1 LFLVSSFCTAEISEH
16 FKFRIIAMSYNGQ
29 SFLPDLSSPSMNPR
43 KHQVDPKGYKIVSV
57 RLREAEFEVFSQQ
70 VSAIGLTNNMA
81 LRIAARRI
89 GGFLEIDS
97 ELRERLEDISRKIGF
112 ISHHLGALKAGYAQS
127 GKVDME
133 EFTRQRAGFDYEFQQ
148 LDGLLRSI
156 LNVSRR
162 RLDGR
167 LMLKGAVAEMLQ
179 SGAQKGT

>member
-1 LFLVSSFCTAEISEH
+1 
-16 FKFRIIAMSYNGQ
+16 
-29 SFLPDLSSPSMNPR
+29 
-43 KHQVDPKGYKIVSV
+43 
-57 RLREAEFEVFSQQ
+57 
-70 VSAIGLTNNMA
+70 
-81 LRIAARRI
+81 
-89 GGFLEIDS
+89 
-97 ELRERLEDISRKIGF
+97 
-112 ISHHLGALKAGYAQS
+112 LKAGYAQS

-133 EFTRQRAGFDYEFQQ
+133 EFARQRAGFDYEFQQ

>member
-1 LFLVSSFCTAEISEH
+1 
-16 FKFRIIAMSYNGQ
+16 MSYNSQ
-29 SFLPDLSSPSMNPR
+29 PLLPDLSSPNSR
-43 KHQVDPKGYKIVSV
+43 KKEVDPKGYKIVSV

-70 VSAIGLTNNMA
+70 VAAIGLTNNMA

-97 ELRERLEDISRKIGF
+97 QLRERLEDTIRKIGF
-112 ISHHLGALKAGYAQS
+112 ISHHLGALKAAYAQS

-133 EFTRQRAGFDYEFQQ
+133 EFARQRAGFDYEFQQ

-162 RLDGR
+162 RIDGR
-167 LMLKGAVAEMLQ
+167 LLLKGAVAEMPRSDVQ
-179 SGAQKGT
+179 SGA

>member
-1 LFLVSSFCTAEISEH
+1 
-16 FKFRIIAMSYNGQ
+16 
-29 SFLPDLSSPSMNPR
+29 MNPR

-97 ELRERLEDISRKIGF
+97 ELRERLEEISRKIGF

-167 LMLKGAVAEMLQ
+167 LMLKGAVAEILQ
-179 SGAQKGT
+179 SGAQKGA